1 MTASSPSGAA
11 SKGRVAEL
19 ESPASAD
26 ELYLYR
32 GEVPR
37 TRPMFQGD
45 VFDDMDIPGFEDG
58 PGLAMVITHACTMR
72 QGPALRDRLVVARV
86 LPSPNAI
93 ALPWTGNFR
102 TMPLP
107 ALIPDAAPGHWA
119 LNFEDLGSVR
129 SKDLGLTKR
138 VACLD
143 DRGVVLLQQRHAHHL
158 TRYVVE
164 TQVLYEQSA
173 NVLAEAEL
181 LEAWLSAATDD
192 TGEGYDERAAQEGP
206 AFDVFVGPL
215 REDLKDPS
223 RRASVRRTVHQE
235 IRRRFG

>member
-1 MTASSPSGAA
+1 M
-11 SKGRVAEL
+11 AEL

-32 GEVPR
+32 GDEVPP

-45 VFDDMDIPGFEDG
+45 VFDDVQIPGFDDG

-72 QGPALRDRLVVARV
+72 EGPALRTRLVVARV
-86 LPSPNAI
+86 VPSNAI

-107 ALIPDAAPGHWA
+107 ALIPGAAPGHWA
-119 LNFEDLGSVR
+119 LNFEDLGAVP
-129 SKDLGLTKR
+129 SKDLDLTKR

-143 DRGVVLLQQRHAHHL
+143 DRGIVLLQQRHAHHL

-164 TQVLYEQSA
+164 TEVLYEQSA

-181 LEAWLSAATDD
+181 LEAWLSAAPDD
-192 TGEGYDERAAQEGP
+192 VGEGYDERAAQE
-206 AFDVFVGPL
+206 ATEFDAFVGPL
-215 REDLKDPS
+215 RDDLKDPS
-223 RRASVRRTVHQE
+223 RRASVRRSVHQE

>member
-1 MTASSPSGAA
+1 M
-11 SKGRVAEL
+11 AEL
-19 ESPASAD
+19 ESPAAAD

-32 GEVPR
+32 GDEVPR

-45 VFDDMDIPGFEDG
+45 VFDEVTIPGLDDG
-58 PGLAMVITHACTMR
+58 PGLAMIITHACTMR
-72 QGPALRDRLVVARV
+72 EGPSLRARLVVARV

-93 ALPWTGNFR
+93 ALPWKGNFR
-102 TMPLP
+102 AMPLP

-119 LNFEDLGSVR
+119 LNFEDLGAVPS
-129 SKDLGLTKR
+129 DELDLTKR

-143 DRGVVLLQQRHAHHL
+143 DRGLVLLQQRHAHHL

-164 TQVLYEQSA
+164 TEVLYEQSA

-181 LEAWLSAATDD
+181 LEAWLGAALDD
-192 TGEGYDERAAQEGP
+192 IGEEYDERAALQATE
-206 AFDVFVGPL
+206 FDAFVGPL
-215 REDLKDPS
+215 RNDLKDPS
-223 RRASVRRTVHQE
+223 RRASVRRNVHQE

>member
-1 MTASSPSGAA
+1 VAA
-11 SKGRVAEL
+11 L

-32 GEVPR
+32 GDEVPR

-45 VFDDMDIPGFEDG
+45 VFDDMEIPGFEDG

-107 ALIPDAAPGHWA
+107 ALIPDAAPSHWA
-119 LNFEDLGSVR
+119 LNFEDLGSVL
-129 SKDLGLTKR
+129 SKDLDLTKR

-192 TGEGYDERAAQEGP
+192 TGEGYDERAAQEAV
-206 AFDVFVGPL
+206 AFDAFVGPL
-215 REDLKDPS
+215 RDALKGPS